1 MLRREL
7 KIFAVA
13 GSVLVLSGMLLAGCD
28 HRLEQEQARQD
39 MVSPADT
46 DNDSNIQAM
55 SLSQAASAAP
65 YNESD
70 MKHKAQKIDPNHRGA
85 EVAGRYTGVMHCKQD
100 SSSCSKGDI
109 DVTLTLFAD
118 GSAMRTLAQQGL
130 INSMLE
136 RETAFW
142 QFDKDG
148 QHILVYLP
156 DNEVLK
162 FSMNKA
168 HQLTLQDVG
177 SMQQSE
183 DVFGV
188 VFSMNEPD
196 SKQHAYTLTRQA
208 AV

>member
-1 MLRREL
+1 MLTREL
-7 KIFAVA
+7 KLFAVA
-13 GSVLVLSGMLLAGCD
+13 GSVLVMSATLLAGCD

-39 MVSPADT
+39 MVSPADRGNGNT
-46 DNDSNIQAM
+46 MQAL

-65 YNESD
+65 YAEPDSQ
-70 MKHKAQKIDPNHRGA
+70 HKAQKKDLRQRGA
-85 EVAGRYTGVMHCKQD
+85 EVAGRYTGIMHCKQD
-100 SSSCSKGDI
+100 STSCSQGDI

-142 QFDKDG
+142 QFDRDG

-177 SMQQSE
+177 SMQQRE